1 MGSKKEV
8 GFVSRPLDGAVEI
21 GTKKRKAATGAIVVH
36 SEVVGTNT
44 ILDANAEI
52 KEADVEVTSFS
63 GEHIDAVIDNCW
75 RFTGFYGNP
84 VTHLREILV
93 TFVTFIC
100 IFCLS
105 GALWRRQKHQKGGKL
120 PPGPKPFPIIGSL
133 HMIGAL
139 PYRSLAKLAQKYGPI
154 MSLNL
159 GNVPTI
165 VISSPQG
172 AELVLKTHDAVF
184 AGRPKSQASEL
195 LHYGSKG
202 FGLSSNGSYWRN
214 VRKFCTLQLLSAAK
228 IEMFSP
234 MRKKEIGLLVE
245 EVKEA
250 ARRHE
255 VVDITE
261 KVNQFVENMTY
272 RMVLGT
278 NKDDEFDLK
287 GLFEETLVLVGAFNL
302 SDFVPFL
309 APFDFQGY
317 TKRMK
322 NVSKSTDQLLEKIIS
337 QHEKENS
344 DEKPYKDFVDTLLS
358 MLNKPMT
365 PNDEDKHI
373 MDKTQIKAIVV
384 DMLAASLDSSAKVSE
399 WILAELLRH
408 PRVMARLQEELD
420 RVVGKN
426 RMVEEKDLVDLPYL
440 DMIIKENFRMYPI
453 APLLIP
459 HESMEDITIDG
470 FHIPNKSRII
480 VNLFAMGRDPSVW
493 SHNVEEFYPERF
505 IDSNVDLKGHN
516 FELIP
521 FGSGRRGCPGMQ
533 LGLTNV
539 KLVVSQVVHCF
550 DWKLPNGMSPD
561 EMDMSEHYG
570 ISLSKV
576 KHVFAIPSYR
586 LQV

>member
-1 MGSKKEV
+1 MLISK
-8 GFVSRPLDGAVEI
+8 
-21 GTKKRKAATGAIVVH
+21 
-36 SEVVGTNT
+36 
-44 ILDANAEI
+44 
-52 KEADVEVTSFS
+52 
-63 GEHIDAVIDNCW
+63 
-75 RFTGFYGNP
+75 
-84 VTHLREILV
+84 EILV

-505 IDSNVDLKGHN
+505 IGSNVDLKGHN